1 MKVFASRTRGLFQCL
16 SSRGI
21 YIKDKTLDK
30 SAYKPSELDQ
40 LDVYMKNYMSDDPKG
55 QAEAQRL
62 AELLK
67 YQQQE

>member
-1 MKVFASRTRGLFQCL
+1 MKVFASRSSSLFHCIPV
-16 SSRGI
+16 RGI

-55 QAEAQRL
+55 QAEALRL

-67 YQQQE
+67 QQ